1 MIPCATATL
10 TSATLEIFRQQYP
23 LDFLSSAH
31 PQTPDE
37 TKCVSDLET
46 SNFLPDQGNQ
56 AFERRRSAIRRT
68 NKCAD

>member
-1 MIPCATATL
+1 MAELI
-10 TSATLEIFRQQYP
+10 I
-23 LDFLSSAH
+23 SAH
-31 PQTPDE
+31 PKTPDE

-68 NKCAD
+68 NKCAG